1 MHLKLIPRVHTG
13 PALSNSA
20 QLTPWTL
27 SMHLATNSASMGFW
41 WKRKVFAWGFKP
53 QTAMCQLGVQN
64 PKLTQ
69 TSKITNS
76 KLTAFSNI
84 NKSVSL
90 RFQKCPSRLALFLHL
105 ISIRN
110 SRKVSGAIWGAK
122 GIYTEGKPQP
132 LAPWDSRPAFFFCKT
147 KKQDL
152 NIIASIRKCNGLKR
166 SQKAHVLPEPKK
178 SIRWYKKELLRNGLF
193 P

>member
-1 MHLKLIPRVHTG
+1 M
-13 PALSNSA
+13 
-20 QLTPWTL
+20 
-27 SMHLATNSASMGFW
+27 
-41 WKRKVFAWGFKP
+41 FAWGFKP

-132 LAPWDSRPAFFFCKT
+132 LAPQGNLFWVWIQSSELRVKPGIIPWSIWVGGLRLSKSGVVQLWTKT
-147 KKQDL
+147 QRQLGKQE
-152 NIIASIRKCNGLKR
+152 LKT
-166 SQKAHVLPEPKK
+166 E
-178 SIRWYKKELLRNGLF
+178 GLF
-193 P
+193 VCFKTILL